1 VLANDVD
8 PDRDPLTVTAA
19 SAPNGTVVINPDGT
33 LTYTPNANFNGTDT
47 ISYAISDGNGGTS
60 NATVTVTIAPVND
73 APVAN
78 PDAATTAEDTPL
90 ANIVVL
96 GNDSDIE
103 GDPLT
108 VTAASAPNGTVTIN
122 PDGTL
127 NYTPNANFNGTD
139 TITYTISD
147 GNGGTATTTVTVT
160 VTPVNDPPVAVNDV
174 ASTNEDTPLVI
185 APLANDT
192 DIDRDP
198 LTITAA
204 TALNGIVT
212 INPDGT
218 IRYVP
223 NANYNGPDTIT
234 YTISDGNGGTSTAT
248 IAVTVVP
255 VNDPPVAVNDNATT
269 LEDTPVTVAV
279 LANDSDLE
287 GNPLTVTAASAPNGT
302 VTINPD
308 GSLTYTP
315 RANFNGTDTIT
326 YTISDGQG
334 GTATATV
341 TITVTPVNDPPTD
354 AGEFRNA
361 IGGSAVTVPVLA
373 NANDLD
379 GDPLTV
385 ISAIPSVG
393 VAVINADGTI
403 SFTAPPLFQGL
414 ATVTYTVSDGQGGTV
429 TSTITFDVTAASL
442 DVRAML
448 EFGEVKF
455 PEVWPLAHKVAAQQ
469 GFINTPL
476 IILDAVNSFRSLS
489 GTPDID
495 VQSPLLAAVNGIA
508 PLYGNTAF
516 DVDGHPVSDIVAQ
529 LDRITDFRF
538 GMDRL
543 FDKRF
548 GDFEVKG
555 FTGFSVRPQGLTD
568 RQVMIESVVR
578 DQRIYMEMRDV
589 GADSD
594 PRIVEHQLRMRG
606 GGALPEWIKL
616 DKRGLAI
623 IERPLDMDEIH
634 LIVRSIR
641 ADGKVIEIPIV
652 IQGATGEIQL
662 DKPLQS
668 HGKAPHVSTLD
679 HSVGKQ
685 QSAALDE
692 TDQLRAAF
700 GG

>member
-1 VLANDVD
+1 
-8 PDRDPLTVTAA
+8 
-19 SAPNGTVVINPDGT
+19 
-33 LTYTPNANFNGTDT
+33 
-47 ISYAISDGNGGTS
+47 
-60 NATVTVTIAPVND
+60 
-73 APVAN
+73 
-78 PDAATTAEDTPL
+78 
-90 ANIVVL
+90 
-96 GNDSDIE
+96 
-103 GDPLT
+103 
-108 VTAASAPNGTVTIN
+108 
-122 PDGTL
+122 
-127 NYTPNANFNGTD
+127 
-139 TITYTISD
+139 
-147 GNGGTATTTVTVT
+147 
-160 VTPVNDPPVAVNDV
+160 
-174 ASTNEDTPLVI
+174 
-185 APLANDT
+185 
-192 DIDRDP
+192 
-198 LTITAA
+198 
-204 TALNGIVT
+204 
-212 INPDGT
+212 
-218 IRYVP
+218 
-223 NANYNGPDTIT
+223 
-234 YTISDGNGGTSTAT
+234 
-248 IAVTVVP
+248 
-255 VNDPPVAVNDNATT
+255 
-269 LEDTPVTVAV
+269 
-279 LANDSDLE
+279 
-287 GNPLTVTAASAPNGT
+287 
-302 VTINPD
+302 
-308 GSLTYTP
+308 
-315 RANFNGTDTIT
+315 
-326 YTISDGQG
+326 
-334 GTATATV
+334 
-341 TITVTPVNDPPTD
+341 
-354 AGEFRNA
+354 
-361 IGGSAVTVPVLA
+361 
-373 NANDLD
+373 
-379 GDPLTV
+379 
-385 ISAIPSVG
+385 
-393 VAVINADGTI
+393 
-403 SFTAPPLFQGL
+403 
-414 ATVTYTVSDGQGGTV
+414 
-429 TSTITFDVTAASL
+429 
-442 DVRAML
+442 
-448 EFGEVKF
+448 VKF

-641 ADGKVIEIPIV
+641 DDGKVIEIPIV